1 MGIMGERDIP
11 RNPILRNRAESGG
24 IGVGE
29 TETAPEPEGCGAV
42 GIGGQGA
49 EGSAGP

>member
-11 RNPILRNRAESGG
+11 RNPILRNRGESGW
-24 IGVGE
+24 GE

>member
-1 MGIMGERDIP
+1 MGIMGERDI
-11 RNPILRNRAESGG
+11 LRNRGNRGE
-24 IGVGE
+24 GE

-42 GIGGQGA
+42 GIGDQGA

>member
-1 MGIMGERDIP
+1 MGIMGEWDIL
-11 RNPILRNRAESGG
+11 RNPILRNQGGG

>member
-1 MGIMGERDIP
+1 MGERDIP
-11 RNPILRNRAESGG
+11 RNPILRNRGE
-24 IGVGE
+24 GE

-42 GIGGQGA
+42 GIGDQGA